1 MYVHANKKINTDE
14 KELTSGTYSTC
25 GKQKGKKK
33 VIRGMQYRT
42 VGSKKKQGRGKL
54 PSRYLLFCTAY
65 KWA

>member
-33 VIRGMQYRT
+33 VIRGMEYRT
-42 VGSKKKQGRGKL
+42 VGSKKKTRTRKI
-54 PSRYLLFCTAY
+54 A
-65 KWA
+65 